1 METPFANVSD
11 ALIELEMKRIDDRS
25 LSLKNERLR
34 SVPSFMDARA
44 RSADYGRGVVNFRV
58 TSEEDLLGTLQK
70 TFESPTYEPP
80 LLPAAALELVE
91 LSRKPDATIPEIVA
105 LVERDPFIAARVLR
119 VAQSPRYTCSGAVP
133 SLHHAAVRLG
143 LDTMTNIFL
152 EVATHMRVFRARG
165 YEAPMERLRLHSI
178 ATANVARIVC
188 RYTSIFDEYAF
199 LCGLFHDVG
208 IAASMIILSE
218 RKRETPRTFA
228 EEWRAIQPIHEK
240 AARTLCQTWKL
251 PPDVA
256 FVVGHHHA
264 FEIGGHIH
272 PVAAVVAV
280 AETVA
285 TKLGFGFEDEAG
297 AATAHEAM
305 RAIGLNDNAVTAI
318 TSEAKVKLGDLA

>member
-1 METPFANVSD
+1 M
-11 ALIELEMKRIDDRS
+11 
-25 LSLKNERLR
+25 
-34 SVPSFMDARA
+34 
-44 RSADYGRGVVNFRV
+44 ADYGRGVVNFKV
-58 TSEEDLLGTLQK
+58 SAEEDLLGTLKK

-91 LSRKPDATIPEIVA
+91 LSRKPDATISEIVA

-119 VAQSPRYTCSGAVP
+119 VAQSPRYTCSGGVP

-208 IAASMIILSE
+208 IAASMIILSDQ
-218 RKRETPRTFA
+218 KRETPRTFA
-228 EEWRAIQPIHEK
+228 QEWRAIQPIHEA

-264 FEIGGHIH
+264 IEVGGHTH
-272 PVAAVVAV
+272 PVAAAIAV
-280 AETVA
+280 AEAVA

-297 AATAHEAM
+297 TDAHTAM
-305 RAIGLNDNAVTAI
+305 RAIGLNDNSVSAI
-318 TSEAKVKLGDLA
+318 TAEAKIKLGELA